1 MHVTGVAIPINAAC
15 NIYFIFFNFSSFPY
29 QQKTCKFIL
38 EIFFNLQNRKLIY
51 LNTCSEAKIY
61 RNPKGG
67 HFIIEEGLA

>member
-1 MHVTGVAIPINAAC
+1 MCV
-15 NIYFIFFNFSSFPY
+15 FNFSSFPY

-67 HFIIEEGLA
+67 HFIVEEAWPKIIYSRKHLSKS